1 MVNAAVVLSGCG
13 VFDGSEI
20 HEAVVTLLALDRAGA
35 DVSCFAPDVDQ
46 ADVIDHAE
54 GSASADETRSVLAES
69 ARIAR
74 GEIAPLSEL
83 DMDAFECVL
92 LPGGFGAAKNLCDFA
107 SAGAEAKAQDDI
119 QRVIREAHSTG
130 KVIGAMCIAPAAVA
144 SALKGVGVTPRITIG
159 SDAATAEGL
168 EAMGAEHVDCEVG
181 AIVVDE
187 ENRIVTT
194 PAYMLAG
201 SIGEAANGIEQL
213 VAETLRLA
221 TS

>member
-13 VFDGSEI
+13 VYDGSEI

-35 DVSCFAPDVDQ
+35 DVKCFAPDTAQ
-46 ADVIDHAE
+46 QDVIDHAE
-54 GSASADETRSVLAES
+54 GSPAEGETRSVLAES

-74 GEIAPLSEL
+74 GEIEPLADL
-83 DMDAFECVL
+83 DVAAFDCVL

-107 SAGAEAKAQDDI
+107 SAGAEAKAQDDV
-119 QRVIREAHSTG
+119 QRVIREAHVGG
-130 KVIGAMCIAPAAVA
+130 KAIGAMCIAPAAVA
-144 SALKGVGVTPRITIG
+144 VALKGVGVTPRMTIG
-159 SDAATAEGL
+159 TDAATAEGL

-181 AIVVDE
+181 GIVVDE

-201 SIGEAANGIEQL
+201 SIGEAADGIEQL